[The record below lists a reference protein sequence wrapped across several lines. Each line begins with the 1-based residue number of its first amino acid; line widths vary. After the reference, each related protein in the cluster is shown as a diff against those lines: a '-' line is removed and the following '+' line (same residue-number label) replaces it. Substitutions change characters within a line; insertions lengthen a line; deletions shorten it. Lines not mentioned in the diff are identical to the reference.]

1 MIAVND
7 LITEP
12 TSRVLLIER
21 TLDAPRALVFKVWT
35 QPEHLVHW
43 WGPAR
48 FTMPDW
54 QMDVRPG
61 GFYRI
66 HIRSGEGID
75 YWMQGVYQEVV
86 EPERLVFTFSWDTPQ
101 GTRGHETIVT
111 VKFEE
116 DGDKTKF
123 TFHQAVFESDSSR
136 NDHGTG
142 WSECF
147 DRMAAYVEAMGA

>member
-12 TSRVLLIER
+12 ASRVLLIER
-21 TLDAPRALVFKVWT
+21 TLDAPRELIYKVWT
-35 QPEHLVHW
+35 EPEHLAHW
-43 WGPAR
+43 WGPAQ
-48 FTMPDW
+48 FTMPDG

-66 HIRSGEGID
+66 HIRSAEGID

-101 GTRGHETIVT
+101 GTRGHETTVT
-111 VKFEE
+111 VLFE
-116 DGDKTKF
+116 DLGSKTKF
-123 TFHQAVFESDSSR
+123 TFHQAAFESDSSR
-136 NDHGTG
+136 NDHNTG

-147 DRMAAYVEAMGA
+147 DRLAAYVVR